1 MRNRVKCGQSN
12 SLDGSEN
19 YLGNI
24 KSLEGYTMQKPE
36 REYHFLSSEDESKS
50 ES

>member
-19 YLGNI
+19 HLGNI

-36 REYHFLSSEDESKS
+36 GEYHFLSSEDESES